1 MTPGLLDPDATYSV
15 TLAGEQVEVVRRYLI
30 NARTAVVTMLRV
42 DPHPVIEA
50 EMRREVERIEALLD
64 LLPVGSVV
72 P

>member
-1 MTPGLLDPDATYSV
+1 MTPGLLDPNATYSV

-42 DPHPVIEA
+42 DPHPVIKA

-64 LLPVGSVV
+64 LLPVGSVI